1 MRKQATNT
9 SSEKV
14 MYLKKD
20 YGYRGHKGEPI
31 VVHKVSYEYEIV
43 YGSPKDKSEIR
54 DFQKDDLF
62 EYQIDDLSNVPL
74 KASK

>member
-14 MYLKKD
+14 MFLKKD

-43 YGSPKDKSEIR
+43 YGTVRSR
-54 DFQKDDLF
+54 
-62 EYQIDDLSNVPL
+62 N
-74 KASK
+74 